1 MNIFEVLI
9 VVFTLIG
16 VILACWAPG
25 AAAFAVVL
33 AVGAL
38 LLFGPRAGD

>member
-1 MNIFEVLI
+1 MSIFELLI

-16 VILACWAPG
+16 VVVAYWAPG
-25 AAAFAVVL
+25 AAAFMVVL

>member
-9 VVFTLIG
+9 VLFTLIG
-16 VILACWAPG
+16 VVVACLAPG
-25 AAAFAVVL
+25 AAAFMVVL
-33 AVGAL
+33 AAGAL